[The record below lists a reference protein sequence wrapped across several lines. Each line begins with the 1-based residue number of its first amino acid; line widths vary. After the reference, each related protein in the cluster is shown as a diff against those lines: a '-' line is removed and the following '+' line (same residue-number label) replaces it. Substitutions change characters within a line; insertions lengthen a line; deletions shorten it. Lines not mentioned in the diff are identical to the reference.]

1 VKGVEEIMFRHPR
14 YLEIPW
20 ELHWDK
26 RDKKKDGGT
35 HHHPL
40 LRLIVILL
48 AMLLIGIGVTSGLY
62 VGPRGY

>member
-1 VKGVEEIMFRHPR
+1 MFRHPR

-20 ELHWDK
+20 ELHWER
-26 RDKKKDGGT
+26 RDKKDGGA

-40 LRLIVILL
+40 LTLIVILL
-48 AMLLIGIGVTSGLY
+48 AMLLIGVGVTSGLY